1 MKQPAEKTFSM
12 RMTGIARSYTAPFL
26 TALVIISLAFFVL
39 VPEWIN
45 LETAKRNMSERVR
58 IRSALER
65 KVTQLSAVDV
75 DELEAEVRDATSAVP
90 MVIPYQQ
97 VLNEIAS
104 LSIQYSLGVRKMVL
118 TSEQKQ
124 DGPSLDVRLSVVGT
138 KEDISRF
145 VGHAYRS
152 VPLVSFL
159 FIDLSKTP
167 AGPGGEQ
174 RYQAVFSME
183 FHHAA
188 PPSSIGKPSET
199 LPVLTDEAHR
209 LLLSLREYD
218 TFPGIEIEAEGDIS
232 QGHADRLFN
241 PEEE

>member
-1 MKQPAEKTFSM
+1 MKQPTEKTVAV
-12 RMTGIARSYTAPFL
+12 RLTDVARSYTAPFL
-26 TALVIISLAFFVL
+26 TALVIISLAFFAV
-39 VPEWIN
+39 VPGWIN
-45 LETAKRNMSERVR
+45 LETAKRRMSERVR

-65 KVTQLSAVDV
+65 KAAQLSAVDV
-75 DELEAEVRDATSAVP
+75 DELEAQVRDATLAVP

-104 LSIQYSLGVRKMVL
+104 LSLQYSLGVKEMVL
-118 TSEQKQ
+118 TSVRRE
-124 DGPSLDVRLSVVGT
+124 DNPSLDVRLAVVGT

-145 VGHAYRS
+145 VGHVYRS

-159 FIDLSKTP
+159 SLDLSKTP

-174 RYQAVFSME
+174 RYQATFSME

-199 LPVLTDEAHR
+199 LPVLTDEAYR

-218 TFPGIEIEAEGDIS
+218 AFPGTQAEGDIS
-232 QGHADRLFN
+232 QDQADRLFN

>member
-1 MKQPAEKTFSM
+1 M
-12 RMTGIARSYTAPFL
+12 RITRVARSYTAPFL
-26 TALVIISLAFFVL
+26 TALVIISLSFFAL
-39 VPEWIN
+39 VPGWIN
-45 LETAKRNMSERVR
+45 LETAKRNMAERVR

-65 KVTQLSAVDV
+65 KATQLSAVDV

-104 LSIQYSLGVRKMVL
+104 LSLQYSLGVKEMVL
-118 TSEQKQ
+118 TSVRKQ
-124 DGPSLDVRLSVVGT
+124 DGLSLGVRLSVVGT
-138 KEDISRF
+138 KEDINRF

-159 FIDLSKTP
+159 FLDLSKAM
-167 AGPGGEQ
+167 AGPDGEQ
-174 RYQAVFSME
+174 RYQAAFSME

-218 TFPGIEIEAEGDIS
+218 TFPGREADGDIS
-232 QGHADRLFN
+232 QDHADRLFN

>member
-1 MKQPAEKTFSM
+1 M
-12 RMTGIARSYTAPFL
+12 RITGIARSYTAPFL

-39 VPEWIN
+39 VPGWIN
-45 LETAKRNMSERVR
+45 LETAKRRMSERVR
-58 IRSALER
+58 IAIALER
-65 KVTQLSAVDV
+65 KAAQLEAVDI
-75 DELEAEVRDATSAVP
+75 DELEAEVRDATLAVP

-104 LSIQYSLGVRKMVL
+104 LSLQYSLGVKEMVL
-118 TSEQKQ
+118 TSVRKK
-124 DGPSLDVRLSVVGT
+124 DNPSLDVRISVVGT

-145 VGHAYRS
+145 VGHLYRS

-159 FIDLSKTP
+159 SLDLSKTP
-167 AGPGGEQ
+167 ADPGGEQ
-174 RYQAVFSME
+174 RYQARFSME

-188 PPSSIGKPSET
+188 PPPSIGKPSET

-218 TFPGIEIEAEGDIS
+218 AFPGVEVDGDIS
-232 QGHADRLFN
+232 SQDYADRLFN

>member
-1 MKQPAEKTFSM
+1 MKQP
-12 RMTGIARSYTAPFL
+12 TGKSTAIDIKRVARSYMAPFL
-26 TALVIISLAFFVL
+26 TAILIISLAFFAL

-45 LETAKRNMSERVR
+45 LATAKRRMSERVR
-58 IRSALER
+58 VRSALER
-65 KVTQLSAVDV
+65 KAAQLAAVDT
-75 DELEAEVRDATSAVP
+75 DELEAEVRDATQAIP

-104 LSIQYSLGVRKMVL
+104 LSLEYSLGIKEMVL
-118 TSEQKQ
+118 TSQRKQ
-124 DGPSLDVRLSVVGT
+124 DNTSLGVRLSVVGT

-145 VGHAYRS
+145 VGHVYRS
-152 VPLVSFL
+152 VPLASFL
-159 FIDLSKTP
+159 FLDLSNTP
-167 AGPGGEQ
+167 EGPGGEQ
-174 RYQAVFSME
+174 RYQAAFSME

-218 TFPGIEIEAEGDIS
+218 SFPDTQVEGDIL
-232 QGHADRLFN
+232 QDHADRLFN
-241 PEEE
+241 PEE